1 MRQICTLSVLYL
13 YFICTLSS
21 VHRTLSSVHRTL
33 SARTSGSIT
42 TSLWA
47 SSGTIP
53 DYILRCLGHSNGN
66 LSRGELPVY
75 FSLYGRTLS
84 YFVLLYHTRRVL
96 YLTIPRTLSYAHVL
110 SKCVHRTLSS
120 VHRTLSCVR
129 SAYIGRTS
137 GTADVRIPPLKASSC
152 AWLACRTRVKYTYV
166 RIPTFVG

>member
-53 DYILRCLGHSNGN
+53 GYILRCLGHSNGN
-66 LSRGELPVY
+66 LSQGELPAY
-75 FSLYGRTLS
+75 PHTSLYGRTLP
-84 YFVLLYHTRRVL
+84 YFVLLHHTRRAEL
-96 YLTIPRTLSYAHVL
+96 GI
-110 SKCVHRTLSS
+110 
-120 VHRTLSCVR
+120 VR
-129 SAYIGRTS
+129 
-137 GTADVRIPPLKASSC
+137 
-152 AWLACRTRVKYTYV
+152 
-166 RIPTFVG
+166 